1 MDPVTDSFFGFVR
14 LWILTP
20 GDLWGS
26 IFICA
31 ILFLFRNLGINLFTD
46 QVYYICTVVCSR
58 EKNQKLA

>member
-1 MDPVTDSFFGFVR
+1 MDPVTDSFVGFVR

-46 QVYYICTVVCSR
+46 
-58 EKNQKLA
+58 